1 MTVFRMWAALG
12 TILPVALIL
21 FGAVPAKA
29 EGQCPPG
36 YFQTGGRDY
45 IACAPMGPISGG
57 DEGSE
62 GEESSRPWT
71 PPIEIQPSYMAAAT
85 HIDTS
90 AYWVT
95 RGARTSAGA
104 NKRALAGC
112 TAVMGEGCE
121 IAETVFGFGPLGIV
135 IDAMGLRW
143 IKSGSD
149 MPGTSLYEKIEVRF
163 HELAVLCQQKSFGC
177 EFEKYILQGV
187 LPLNDNPN
195 IDYSFDIFPNE
206 PVTRHHWAFVAR
218 PEKTPSATWQNKAW
232 LISGKRNSEEA
243 SKEVLARCQTDSGV
257 PCAIEGFVAN
267 GVLVHFANSSGT
279 RAWTNAVPGH
289 AMKIAKARAKAK
301 GKANKVKAGID
312 RASVEIRVAQ
322 SCPPS
327 VAPCRVIAQYDAV
340 TPRLEVIDEG
350 R

>member
-12 TILPVALIL
+12 AVFAFTLAL
-21 FGAVPAKA
+21 FGAGPAKA

-45 IACAPMGPISGG
+45 IACAPMGPVSGG
-57 DEGSE
+57 QQGPGDDEPS
-62 GEESSRPWT
+62 PYI
-71 PPIEIQPSYMAAAT
+71 PPPMEIQPSYMAAAT

-90 AYWVT
+90 AFWVT
-95 RGARTSAGA
+95 RGARTAAAA

-121 IAETVFGFGPLGIV
+121 VAETVYGFGPLGV
-135 IDAMGLRW
+135 AIDAMGLRW
-143 IKSGSD
+143 IKSGGN
-149 MPGTSLYEKIEVRF
+149 MPTNYLYDNIEVRF
-163 HELAVLCQQKSFGC
+163 RDLAALCQKKSFGC
-177 EFEKYILQGV
+177 EFEEWITQGL
-187 LPLNDNPN
+187 LPREDDPN
-195 IDYSFDIFPNE
+195 VDYSFDIFPDG
-206 PVTRHHWAFVAR
+206 PVARHHWAFVAR
-218 PEKTPSATWQNKAW
+218 PEKTPAAIWQNKAW

-243 SKEVLARCQTDSGV
+243 SKEVLARCRADSGG

-267 GVLVHFANSSGT
+267 GVLVHFANSRGT

-301 GKANKVKAGID
+301 GKAKKAKAVID
-312 RASVEIRVAQ
+312 GASVEIRVVQ

-340 TPRLEVIDEG
+340 TPRLEVIDEAQ
-350 R
+350 